1 MPSKTDIW
9 PHCVFRCFRMKEK
22 LKYGLE
28 DHVPKGEFFVY
39 TLQHI
44 IYFAAGTVVLPI
56 AVGIHLGLEQIQ
68 IAELLQRT
76 FFLCGVT
83 TLLQIKLGHLYPI
96 IDGPAGLWASMMI
109 VMAVST
115 ADMGGQMGDLR
126 RNLALG
132 ILIAGTIIMVLAA
145 TGLMLKLSRLFTPI
159 VNGLIITLMVLQMS
173 ATFMKGGLGIDDEVQ
188 EIEVKKL
195 IVFMATMLTI
205 IFVSVYL
212 KGFIQSIATLVGV
225 TLGWIL
231 AILLGLSEN
240 KMTIGALAR
249 APELFAFGAPSF
261 NPGVVISCVL
271 SALVLLSMSF
281 ASLFSMAEA
290 VGEQVSK
297 GKLSKTVFLHGLSTL
312 LSGLFS
318 VVPFMPFV
326 SSTGVVL
333 MTRVAARKPF
343 MAACLCMVLFG
354 IFSPVAEF
362 FASMPHT
369 VAYATSMVVF
379 SLIFGQGLKEFKKVT
394 IENRE
399 SYVIG
404 ISMLCGMGVMFL
416 PDSVFSVLPQSIRF
430 ILSNGLVVGT
440 VMAMIL
446 EQIFRK
452 GSDKL
457 S

>member
-1 MPSKTDIW
+1 
-9 PHCVFRCFRMKEK
+9 MKEK

-28 DHVPKGEFFVY
+28 DHVPKGEVWLY

-56 AVGIHLGLEQIQ
+56 AVGIHLGLDQTQ
-68 IAELLQRT
+68 IAEFLQRT
-76 FFLCGVT
+76 FFLCGIT

-115 ADMGGQMGDLR
+115 ADMGGEMGELR
-126 RNLALG
+126 RNLEMGMLV
-132 ILIAGTIIMVLAA
+132 AGAVIVLLVV
-145 TGLMLKLSRLFTPI
+145 TGLMRKLSRLFTPI
-159 VNGLIITLMVLQMS
+159 VNGIIITLMVLQMS
-173 ATFMKGGLGIDDEVQ
+173 ETFIKGGLGIDDQVQ
-188 EIEVKKL
+188 EIEAKKL
-195 IVFMATMLTI
+195 MVFIVTILAI
-205 IFVSVYL
+205 IFVSVYF

-225 TLGWIL
+225 TAGWLL
-231 AILLGLSEN
+231 ALALGLSEYEIT
-240 KMTIGALAR
+240 MGRLVR

-261 NPGVVISCVL
+261 DPGVVISCVL

-281 ASLFSMAEA
+281 ASLSSMAEA
-290 VGEQVSK
+290 VGEQVSG
-297 GKLSKTVFLHGLSTL
+297 GKLSRTVFFHGLSTL

-333 MTRVAARKPF
+333 MTGVAARKPF
-343 MAACLCMVLFG
+343 KIACVCMILFG
-354 IFSPVAEF
+354 IFSPVAGF
-362 FASMPHT
+362 FASMPGT

-399 SYVIG
+399 SYIIG
-404 ISMLCGMGVMFL
+404 ISMICGMGVMFL
-416 PDSVFSVLPQSIRF
+416 PDRVFSVVPQTVHF

-440 VMAMIL
+440 VTAMAL

-452 GSDKL
+452 SRQG
-457 S
+457 

>member
-1 MPSKTDIW
+1 
-9 PHCVFRCFRMKEK
+9 
-22 LKYGLE
+22 
-28 DHVPKGEFFVY
+28 
-39 TLQHI
+39 
-44 IYFAAGTVVLPI
+44 
-56 AVGIHLGLEQIQ
+56 
-68 IAELLQRT
+68 
-76 FFLCGVT
+76 
-83 TLLQIKLGHLYPI
+83 
-96 IDGPAGLWASMMI
+96 
-109 VMAVST
+109 
-115 ADMGGQMGDLR
+115 
-126 RNLALG
+126 
-132 ILIAGTIIMVLAA
+132 
-145 TGLMLKLSRLFTPI
+145 
-159 VNGLIITLMVLQMS
+159 MS

-333 MTRVAARKPF
+333 MTRVAARKAFYGCVPVHGPIWYF
-343 MAACLCMVLFG
+343 
-354 IFSPVAEF
+354 FS
-362 FASMPHT
+362 
-369 VAYATSMVVF
+369 
-379 SLIFGQGLKEFKKVT
+379 G
-394 IENRE
+394 R
-399 SYVIG
+399 
-404 ISMLCGMGVMFL
+404 
-416 PDSVFSVLPQSIRF
+416 
-430 ILSNGLVVGT
+430 
-440 VMAMIL
+440 
-446 EQIFRK
+446 
-452 GSDKL
+452 
-457 S
+457 